1 VNILSRTLIECA
13 QSSFLCSLTSSGA
26 LATFP
31 EKEKA
36 KNWNLKNLLFLNIY
50 YTAPHMVEKKIKQ

>member
-1 VNILSRTLIECA
+1 VKILSRTLIEA
-13 QSSFLCSLTSSGA
+13 PNSFLSSLTSSGA

-31 EKEKA
+31 KKEKA

-50 YTAPHMVEKKIKQ
+50 YTAHTGGKKK